1 MYIQVV
7 RVDTIYEAGISTVDS
22 VDYGVAP
29 IANVS
34 NDDIVE
40 KLNQLI
46 DSRTSTDNVGTRHW
60 CLLVC
65 KKTTI
70 RASASWDVIQWNSQ
84 CNLSVVALL
93 YVHVAAIL
101 LQVHRRHRK
110 QLQ

>member
-46 DSRTSTDNVGTRHW
+46 DYRTSTDNVGTRHW
-60 CLLVC
+60 CRLMC
-65 KKTTI
+65 KKLD
-70 RASASWDVIQWNSQ
+70 S
-84 CNLSVVALL
+84 CGC
-93 YVHVAAIL
+93 
-101 LQVHRRHRK
+101 
-110 QLQ
+110 

>member
-60 CLLVC
+60 CLLMC
-65 KKTTI
+65 KKKLRFMRVLVVT
-70 RASASWDVIQWNSQ
+70 SVIQWNSQ

-93 YVHVAAIL
+93 YARVVAISTG
-101 LQVHRRHRK
+101 
-110 QLQ
+110 

>member
-46 DSRTSTDNVGTRHW
+46 DSRTSTDNVGTRH
-60 CLLVC
+60 
-65 KKTTI
+65 
-70 RASASWDVIQWNSQ
+70 
-84 CNLSVVALL
+84 
-93 YVHVAAIL
+93 
-101 LQVHRRHRK
+101 
-110 QLQ
+110 